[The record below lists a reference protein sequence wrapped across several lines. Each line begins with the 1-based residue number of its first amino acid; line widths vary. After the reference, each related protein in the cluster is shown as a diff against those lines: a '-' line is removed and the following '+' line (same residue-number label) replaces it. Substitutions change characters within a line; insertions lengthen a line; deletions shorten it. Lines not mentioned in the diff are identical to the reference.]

1 MKWKYPKTT
10 VGLIAEAITRL
21 HEADRYIESGNCGA
35 WDLMQECVYYIEATN
50 DKRLI
55 YIANILEDHARDGSM
70 CEDYDHLFDHEFRSV
85 LTKIETGFMEEALN
99 QLEEIMSHGWQEETW
114 FQDME
119 NWYMGMGNDPSH
131 KHLSLEELFPG
142 GGPRDIFWDWPIED
156 NVRDQFF
163 DSAIAHKIDLEIFK
177 QLTSKRESTE
187 ALFSLFSLAYVR
199 LGKLEWGLEVASLS
213 GNAPELT
220 DDVWWEQVSYLL
232 RLKGQKQ
239 GPTYEDIYAAARCIK
254 DYDLKDGA
262 YERIYQAQVQFGDIA
277 EAKETADHPCL
288 NEPQIQL
295 TSEKE
300 RETVPLSNPIDCD
313 PLPHESISCD
323 EGALCEKPASYDEEI
338 SGELPG
344 DCEESQPLSSP
355 VIVEYKTLNE
365 MIQDGSIFKEIE
377 ENHPCRSLTFS
388 EMDLKQ
394 TLDDIEAA
402 MPKYDQL
409 ISNDF
414 IFWIFQILDKS
425 KDNKLDFI
433 YKRRLYAI
441 ALNALEADEGFVD
454 EIWFGAILSI
464 LGIAIIDDTSYG
476 WEPNY
481 RSSVERK
488 STELTEDQITLGEMA
503 LAMFDRRFT
512 SNLAR

>member
-1 MKWKYPKTT
+1 
-10 VGLIAEAITRL
+10 
-21 HEADRYIESGNCGA
+21 
-35 WDLMQECVYYIEATN
+35 MQECVYYIKATN

-142 GGPRDIFWDWPIED
+142 DRPQDLFWDWAIED

-187 ALFSLFSLAYVR
+187 ALFSVFSRAYVR

-220 DDVWWEQVSYLL
+220 DDVWREQVSYLL
-232 RLKGQKQ
+232 RLKGLKGQKQ

-254 DYDLKDGA
+254 NYDLKTDA
-262 YERIYQAQVQFGDIA
+262 YWNINLAQEQFGDTA
-277 EAKETADHPCL
+277 EAKETADHLDHLCL
-288 NEPQIQL
+288 NKPQIQL

-300 RETVPLSNPIDCD
+300 RETVPLSDPIDCD
-313 PLPHESISCD
+313 PLHQESISCD
-323 EGALCEKPASYDEEI
+323 EEAPCEKPASYDEEI
-338 SGELPG
+338 SGELPR
-344 DCEESQPLSSP
+344 DCEESQPLSST

-388 EMDLKQ
+388 EIDLKQ

-414 IFWIFQILDKS
+414 IFWIFQILDNL
-425 KDNKLDFI
+425 KDRKINFI

-441 ALNALEADEGFVD
+441 ALNALGDRPGFVD

-481 RSSVERK
+481 RSSVETK